1 MSAIQIVVTAALS
14 IFVTGFA
21 SMVFMPMMY
30 ELAFENP
37 YWNSAPAEQL
47 VIRDNIYSI
56 FLLLPAFLIGAII
69 LWAYLNATRKTADE
83 FV

>member
-1 MSAIQIVVTAALS
+1 LSSVQIVVTTALA
-14 IFVTGFA
+14 IFLTGFA

-30 ELAFENP
+30 TLAFEND
-37 YWNSAPAEQL
+37 YWDSAPSEQL
-47 VIRDNIYSI
+47 VIRDNIYNI
-56 FLLLPAFLIGAII
+56 FLLLPAFLIGSII

>member
-1 MSAIQIVVTAALS
+1 MSAIRIVITSALAV
-14 IFVTGFA
+14 FVTGFA

-30 ELAFENP
+30 ELAYQND
-37 YWNSAPAEQL
+37 YWVSAPDDQL
-47 VIRDNIYSI
+47 VIRDNIYNI

-69 LWAYLNATRKTADE
+69 LWAYLAATRKTADE